1 MTGSGSV
8 VRLEDEQPAEGVDDQ
23 RTIMQHGG
31 ADMGVALHGGT
42 MDVLEPEGAP
52 LHPFE
57 F

>member
-23 RTIMQHGG
+23 RTIMQQGG
-31 ADMGVALHGGT
+31 ANMGVALHGGT
-42 MDVLEPEGAP
+42 VDVLEPEGAP
-52 LHPFE
+52 LQPFE